1 MRTLDQI
8 RLKPNERAAIE
19 AAAAILR
26 EKLPVAQIIL
36 FGSKARG
43 DDDEDSDIDLLL
55 LTEHRLSWD
64 ERGGVVELLSPL
76 QLEYDVFFSPVD
88 IAEDDWLHGIYQ
100 VMPLR
105 DEVERD
111 GAAAIAQPVPS
122 HREKRAEVDRANKD
136 GDPAL
141 PALERATQSQLDRRV
156 GSEPERRVEAGG
168 DRQGVLARGRGRCGQ
183 KQEQRQP
190 PQLSRHGPPPLD
202 PNL

>member
-19 AAAAILR
+19 AAAAVLR

-55 LTEHRLSWD
+55 LTEHRFSWD

-76 QLEYDVFFSPVD
+76 QLEYDVFFCPVD

-111 GAAAIAQPVPS
+111 GVAA
-122 HREKRAEVDRANKD
+122 
-136 GDPAL
+136 
-141 PALERATQSQLDRRV
+141 
-156 GSEPERRVEAGG
+156 
-168 DRQGVLARGRGRCGQ
+168 
-183 KQEQRQP
+183 
-190 PQLSRHGPPPLD
+190 
-202 PNL
+202 